1 MAGTDDPFRPVNDG
15 MDEDLLVI
23 ATWAR
28 KELFTQVKFL
38 YQPEEDL
45 AGVGARAHLEEVIVG
60 LQRSAVGFEED
71 RRGGTNEV
79 SIVIDTVS
87 HFGIMQPKR
96 RQTW

>member
-45 AGVGARAHLEEVIVG
+45 AGVGGHIWRKLLLDCKDRLLG
-60 LQRSAVGFEED
+60 LKK
-71 RRGGTNEV
+71 
-79 SIVIDTVS
+79 I
-87 HFGIMQPKR
+87 
-96 RQTW
+96 